1 MSSGLVPV
9 TNAIAPVL
17 EFADETCAA
26 LAPPDDGAGL
36 ADALSEMVESPTL
49 FCQRSAAAARRVRN
63 QSSNELI
70 IPAELA
76 LLAEAASG

>member
-1 MSSGLVPV
+1 
-9 TNAIAPVL
+9 
-17 EFADETCAA
+17 
-26 LAPPDDGAGL
+26 
-36 ADALSEMVESPTL
+36 
-49 FCQRSAAAARRVRN
+49 VRN

>member
-1 MSSGLVPV
+1 
-9 TNAIAPVL
+9 
-17 EFADETCAA
+17 
-26 LAPPDDGAGL
+26 
-36 ADALSEMVESPTL
+36 LSEMVESPTL